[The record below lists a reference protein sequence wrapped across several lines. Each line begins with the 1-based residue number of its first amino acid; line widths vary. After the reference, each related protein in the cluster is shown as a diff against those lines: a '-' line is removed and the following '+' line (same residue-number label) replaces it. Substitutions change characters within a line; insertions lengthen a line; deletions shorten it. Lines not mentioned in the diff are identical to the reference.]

1 MDHFWTSIVTIVTAI
16 IGVAIIAVLVSNNA
30 QTGNVISAAAGGLAQ
45 DLNAA
50 TAPVT
55 GGGGGLS
62 TSTLGGF
69 NGQGGAGYHQA
80 Y

>member
-50 TAPVT
+50 VSPVT
-55 GGGGGLS
+55 GGSGPS
-62 TSTLGGF
+62 FSNFGGF
-69 NGQGGAGYHQA
+69 AGQGGAGYHQA